1 MYVVSEHIFKSKHL
15 LQVLMCLNLT
25 FIVMALSVVMFNIV
39 PDYTTFGSQHYVAN
53 VTVNGT
59 QVQVI
64 KL

>member
-1 MYVVSEHIFKSKHL
+1 
-15 LQVLMCLNLT
+15 MCLNLT